1 LNLNNYATPL
11 LQPTRNNIAVNHVL
25 IQFES
30 GVKLCTD
37 KEGLNQNR
45 KTLKDGK

>member
-1 LNLNNYATPL
+1 MQPHYFNQPVTI
-11 LQPTRNNIAVNHVL
+11 LQSNSTHVL